1 MNFLAAEIAADGAAA
16 ALAGGVRL
24 PLPGSGLPRLA
35 GQQVILGIRPEH
47 LRPAQGAE
55 AGFRAQIQ
63 LVETLGADTLA
74 HGTLAGNGEAL
85 TVRLPGGA
93 SVSEGQD
100 LVLVGDTGELH
111 FFDPES
117 GRSVADL

>member
-1 MNFLAAEIAADGAAA
+1 MI
-16 ALAGGVRL
+16 RR
-24 PLPGSGLPRLA
+24 PPGSTRTDTLFPYPTLFRSPG
-35 GQQVILGIRPEH
+35 H

-100 LVLVGDTGELH
+100 LVLVGDPGELH
-111 FFDPES
+111 FFNPEKI
-117 GRSVADL
+117 GRAHV